1 MVQFIWIT
9 TLSEYN
15 YVTGTGVI
23 RDTNTWL
30 CQVTNGAAE
39 QYCHSLLCGQIIS
52 HPFLEKND
60 VLYIFSACALDFQ
73 VSYLYYMHT
82 IVQEKYL
89 LAPTSVGKV

>member
-1 MVQFIWIT
+1 MIQFIWVT

-15 YVTGTGVI
+15 CVTATAVI
-23 RDTNTWL
+23 READTRL
-30 CQVTNGAAE
+30 FKVTNGAAE
-39 QYCHSLLCGQIIS
+39 QYCHYLLCGQTIS
-52 HPFLEKND
+52 HPFLGKND

-89 LAPTSVGKV
+89 SVPTSVGKV